1 LNRLAIVGT
10 HTRTRD
16 QAPWND
22 PAYDIWVFN
31 EAAQKEWCQRW
42 DVCFQMHKPEVY
54 RSPHNFVRSDHWE
67 WLQQDHGDRQIYLQ
81 DWDAEIPNGYRY
93 PLDEVRRC
101 IPGASLEW
109 FKSSFAY
116 ALALAYLQGYREI
129 DIYGADMASNTEY
142 GYQLP
147 NFQFWIGIGMGMG
160 IRFGILSNERFF
172 GGSLYGFDG
181 EIQIPRDHFAKRIG
195 ALSAEKKHAEWEA
208 QKGKSRLDEAIR
220 MGNCNKTGDMVADY
234 QELVISLAQISG
246 ALEEAQRY
254 SGRDDLI
261 PRQEFERTSAQAQQ
275 DAEDARRD
283 MWKASGEVQYVW
295 NAWNQTGSLPARD
308 QMKKFIEKQMGFA
321 REHGYRAGRCRE
333 NMDYMLLVDDLI
345 TAAGGMRTV
354 KALEAANG

>member
-1 LNRLAIVGT
+1 LNRLAIVGS

-31 EAAQKEWCQRW
+31 EAAQKDWCKRW

-54 RSPHNFVRSDHWE
+54 RSPHNFVQSNHWE
-67 WLQQDHGDRQIYLQ
+67 WLQQDHGDRQIIMQSIDPEVPNSY
-81 DWDAEIPNGYRY
+81 AFPMREIV
-93 PLDEVRRC
+93 EAV
-101 IPGASLEW
+101 PGARLNW
-109 FKSSFAY
+109 FKSSAAY
-116 ALALAYLQGYREI
+116 ALALALYQGYRDI
-129 DIYGADMASNTEY
+129 DLYGLDMASNTEY
-142 GYQLP
+142 GYQLS
-147 NFQFWIGIGMGMG
+147 NFQFWIGIALGMGAR
-160 IRFGILSNERFF
+160 IEVLSNERFF
-172 GGSLYGFDG
+172 SGALYGFDG
-181 EIQIPRDHFAKRIG
+181 EIQIPRNHFAQRID

-208 QKGKSRLDEAIR
+208 RKGKSRLDEAIR
-220 MGNCNKTGDMVADY
+220 MGNCDKTGNLVADY
-234 QELVISLAQISG
+234 QELVISLAQIIG

-254 SGRDDLI
+254 AGREDLI
-261 PRQEFERTSAQAQQ
+261 PRQEFERTSAQTQK
-275 DAEDARRD
+275 DAEDSRRD
-283 MWKASGEVQYVW
+283 MWKAAGEVQYVW